1 MAFIT
6 RSSAATLPVSIKTAE
21 EELKIRN
28 ELASFSLPLG
38 ATINMDGVCVHLPMF
53 AVLAAN
59 MFDIKLTLTSL
70 VVLVITTVL
79 SSIGAGG
86 VPGGSLMLLFIIL
99 QTMGLSSQQV
109 AVIVALALG
118 INPILDMFETMN
130 NITGDLVCSYAVA
143 ANEGL
148 VNARQDSR

>member
-6 RSSAATLPVSIKTAE
+6 RSSAATLPVSIKTAQ
-21 EELKIRN
+21 EELNIHS
-28 ELASFSLPLG
+28 ELAGFSLPLG

-59 MFDIKLTLTSL
+59 MFGLQLNLSGLLI
-70 VVLVITTVL
+70 LVITTVL
-79 SSIGAGG
+79 ASIGAGG

-99 QTMGLSSQQV
+99 ETMGLTGEQV
-109 AVIVALALG
+109 SVVVALALG

-130 NITGDLVCSYAVA
+130 NVTGDLVCTFAVA
-143 ANEGL
+143 HNEGL
-148 VNARQDSR
+148 VDAESKI